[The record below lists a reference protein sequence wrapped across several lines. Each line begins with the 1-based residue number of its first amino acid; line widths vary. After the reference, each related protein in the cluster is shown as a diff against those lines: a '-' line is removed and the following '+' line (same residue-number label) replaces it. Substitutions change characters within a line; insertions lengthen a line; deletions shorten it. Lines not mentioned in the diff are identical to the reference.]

1 MTVTPS
7 LPVHLSDHNIILD
20 TDSYKA
26 SHFLQYPPGTTKL
39 FSYLESRGGRW
50 PATKFFGLQYL
61 LKRYLS
67 ARVTQEM
74 VEEAAALFAAH
85 GEPFPLEGWLH
96 VARDLGGRLPLE
108 IRAVPEGTLVPN
120 HNALMTVTSTD
131 ARVPWLVGWFE
142 TMLVRVW
149 YPTTVATQSHFLRE
163 IIGVALEET
172 ADDPAAELPFKLHD
186 FGARGVSSRE
196 SAGLGGLAHLTNFLG
211 SDTVEALRMARNYYA
226 ADMAGYSIPAAEHST
241 VTSWGKEHEVD
252 AYRNMV
258 RTFGQPGATYAVVS
272 DSYDLKHAIN
282 ALWGTELRDEV
293 RASGAT
299 LVVRPD
305 SGDPPAMVRLAVRAL
320 AAKFGTTTNAKGYRV
335 LNGVRVIQGD
345 GIDEERLR
353 EILAAV
359 IGDGFSASN
368 VGFGMGG
375 ALLQQVNRD
384 TQKFAYKTS
393 AAEVNGEFRAV
404 YKDPV
409 TDPGKRSKDGVLDL
423 VAERGRLVTRQYHA
437 FMDDYPNSVMR
448 TVFRNGELL
457 VEDSLED
464 VRARGRAS
472 LGGRE

>member
-1 MTVTPS
+1 MTVTEA
-7 LPVHLSDHNIILD
+7 PVIHLSDHNIILD

-26 SHFLQYPPGTTKL
+26 SHYLQYPPNTTKL

-67 ARVTQEM
+67 TRITEAM
-74 VEEAAALFAAH
+74 VEEAAGLFAAH
-85 GEPFPLEGWLH
+85 GEPFPLEGWRH

-120 HNALMTVTSTD
+120 HNALMTVTGTD
-131 ARVPWLVGWFE
+131 PQVPWLVGWFE

-163 IIGVALEET
+163 IIRAALEET

-186 FGARGVSSRE
+186 FGSRGVSSRE
-196 SAGLGGLAHLTNFLG
+196 SAGLGGLAHLINFLG
-211 SDTVEALRMARNYYA
+211 SDTLEALRLARNYYG
-226 ADMAGYSIPAAEHST
+226 ADVAGYSIPAAEHST
-241 VTSWGKEHEVD
+241 VTSWGKTGEVD

-258 RTFGQPGATYAVVS
+258 RTFGKPGATYAVVS

-282 ALWGTELRDEV
+282 QFWGTELRDEV
-293 RASGAT
+293 MASGAT

-320 AAKFGTTTNAKGYRV
+320 AAKFGTTVNGKGYQV
-335 LNGVRVIQGD
+335 LRGVRVIQGD
-345 GIDEERLR
+345 GIDEESLR

-359 IGDGFSASN
+359 TGDGFSASN

-393 AAEVNGEFRAV
+393 AAEVDGHFRAV

-423 VAERGRLVTRQYHA
+423 ARQGNRLVTRQYHE
-437 FMDDYPNSVMR
+437 FVDSYPDSAMR
-448 TVFRNGELL
+448 TVFRNGDLL
-457 VEDSLED
+457 IEDTLED
-464 VRARGRAS
+464 VRVRGGT
-472 LGGRE
+472 L